1 MSKKQILEELLKD
14 DYKKEN
20 IIDYILANF
29 SIGKIIVIVMS
40 IFCFAIYT
48 GNLLFGDNSLEVLLN
63 LEIEKDFLSKE
74 VEILKQDNAKLQK
87 SYFELKELEP

>member
-40 IFCFAIYT
+40 IICFAIYT